1 MRRVTGEVHI
11 ASLQALVDPVGNVK
25 IRFPH
30 RGAGNFSHWN
40 FREQFPPIAD
50 NPPHGGIP
58 GVARGVVDDAKEEHK
73 SSVMEE
79 HVSEV
84 GFEGGFQGQVR
95 EMPRRDKTLPSK
107 LIPRLWRTV
116 LCAPSA
122 AKSQWHCTV
131 SEVPSRQ
138 RSNRASTP
146 SPPLAQPISRVPRPT
161 FPPAASS
168 ASLSSRSVVAWDRAS
183 MKRYL
188 CRSFSNLISPITF
201 SCCQNR
207 PPRMGNPSASIFSV

>member
-95 EMPRRDKTLPSK
+95 EMPRRDKT
-107 LIPRLWRTV
+107 
-116 LCAPSA
+116 A
-122 AKSQWHCTV
+122 AVKIN
-131 SEVPSRQ
+131 PK
-138 RSNRASTP
+138 A
-146 SPPLAQPISRVPRPT
+146 
-161 FPPAASS
+161 
-168 ASLSSRSVVAWDRAS
+168 VADRAVRPVCG
-183 MKRYL
+183 KEPGAL
-188 CRSFSNLISPITF
+188 HSFGGAIAAALQSGFNAVATTGATNKPGAAPDF
-201 SCCQNR
+201 SACGFER
-207 PPRMGNPSASIFSV
+207 